1 MIELD
6 VDFVRNQFP
15 AFSEPSL
22 KEFAHFENAGGSYA
36 CAQMINA
43 LHHYYT
49 ATKVQPYYGFEPSI
63 GAGQEMTRARERMAL
78 WLNIDADEV
87 HFSAS
92 TSQNSYVVAQALRD
106 HLKPGDAIIVTNQ
119 DH

>member
-43 LHHYYT
+43 LHQL
-49 ATKVQPYYGFEPSI
+49 K
-63 GAGQEMTRARERMAL
+63 
-78 WLNIDADEV
+78 
-87 HFSAS
+87 
-92 TSQNSYVVAQALRD
+92 AQTHSRVEL
-106 HLKPGDAIIVTNQ
+106 
-119 DH
+119 